1 MTSVSFTLHPRL
13 NADCIVA
20 GDWPL
25 SRLLLMNDSRYPWYI
40 LVPRRNDVR
49 EIHELDAADQTQ
61 LFRESMI
68 LSRAL
73 AQAYKGDK
81 LNIAALGNVVP
92 QLHMHHIVRFTTDA
106 AWPSPVWGKHPAK
119 PYSEGEAL
127 AQIERLLPRLELPL
141 MPLRTVAPAVTPPA
155 DQ

>member
-1 MTSVSFTLHPRL
+1 MTSVSFALHPRL

-25 SRLLLMNDSRYPWYI
+25 SRLLLMNDSQYPWYI
-40 LVPRRNDVR
+40 LVPRRADIR

-81 LNIAALGNVVP
+81 LNIAALGNMVS
-92 QLHMHHIVRFTTDA
+92 QLHLHHIVRFTSDA
-106 AWPSPVWGKHPAK
+106 AWPSPVWGKHPAV

-141 MPLRTVAPAVTPPA
+141 MPLRTISPSVAPPT

>member
-13 NADCIVA
+13 NADCFVA

-25 SRLLLMNDSRYPWYI
+25 SRLLLMNDSQYPWFI

-49 EIHELDAADQTQ
+49 EMHELDASDQTQ

-73 AQAYKGDK
+73 ALAYRGDK
-81 LNIAALGNVVP
+81 LNVAALGNIVP
-92 QLHMHHIVRFTTDA
+92 QLHLHHIVRFASDP
-106 AWPSPVWGKHPAK
+106 AWPAPVWGKLPAK
-119 PYSEGEAL
+119 PYSEGQAL